1 VLLGEDNMTETET
14 VYVGQS
20 GDVPLPPAIRARA
33 GIAAGS
39 AVTLEA
45 REGMIIVRTS
55 DFDPEI
61 YTRQRKAEFLLSNA
75 VDAADY
81 ASACNEVRKMGLDP
95 NQISHLRPS
104 GV

>member
-1 VLLGEDNMTETET
+1 MADTET

-20 GDVPLPPAIRARA
+20 GDVPLPTSIQERA

-45 REGMIIVRTS
+45 RDGMIIVRTS

-61 YTRQRKAEFLLSNA
+61 YTPERKAEFLLSNA
-75 VDAADY
+75 VDATDY
-81 ASACNEVRKMGLDP
+81 AVACGEVIKMGLDP
-95 NQISHLRPS
+95 NRIPHERPS

>member
-1 VLLGEDNMTETET
+1 MAETET
-14 VYVGQS
+14 VYVGQA
-20 GDVPLPPAIRARA
+20 GDVPLPPSIRERA

-45 REGMIIVRTS
+45 RDGMIIVRTS

-61 YTRQRKAEFLLSNA
+61 YTLQRKAEFLLSNA

-81 ASACNEVRKMGLDP
+81 AAACNEVRNLGIDHNRIP
-95 NQISHLRPS
+95 HHRPS